1 MNIWKR
7 YAGHLRRL
15 HDIRKKTTYTQ
26 LWQRLSHGGHKAA

>member
-15 HDIRKKTTYTQ
+15 HDIRKKLYAQ
-26 LWQRLSHGGHKAA
+26 AWRRLSHGGHKAA

>member
-15 HDIRKKTTYTQ
+15 HDIRKETYTQ
-26 LWQRLSHGGHKAA
+26 LWQWLSHGGHKAS